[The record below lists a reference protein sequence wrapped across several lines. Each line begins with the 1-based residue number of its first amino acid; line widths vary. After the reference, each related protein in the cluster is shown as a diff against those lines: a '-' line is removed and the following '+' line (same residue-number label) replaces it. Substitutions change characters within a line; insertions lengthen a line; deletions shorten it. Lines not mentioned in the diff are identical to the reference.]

1 MPITNKIE
9 NLDGF
14 SRSTRF
20 GLSLIATEIQLT
32 RKKRKMTQLEL
43 ATRVGCSRDT
53 IRAMEAGKPT
63 VAIAFV
69 FEAAAMLGYKSGSE
83 MLDDLINAPAI
94 KDVADTRAE
103 AVMVERHGGDSRWP
117 AGPGT

>member
-1 MPITNKIE
+1 MPMTNKIE

-20 GLSLIATEIQLT
+20 GLSLIATEIQLA

-69 FEAAAMLGYKSGSE
+69 FEAAAMLGIELFDSTDETTRRVQDNRALLRLMPLSVRNRKLE
-83 MLDDLINAPAI
+83 FKDDF
-94 KDVADTRAE
+94 
-103 AVMVERHGGDSRWP
+103 
-117 AGPGT
+117 

>member
-1 MPITNKIE
+1 MPIPNKIE
-9 NLDGF
+9 NLNGF

-53 IRAMEAGKPT
+53 IRAMEVGKPT

-69 FEAAAMLGYKSGSE
+69 FEAAAMLGIELFDSTDETSRRVQHNRALLSLMPSSVRNRKPE
-83 MLDDLINAPAI
+83 FKDDF
-94 KDVADTRAE
+94 
-103 AVMVERHGGDSRWP
+103 
-117 AGPGT
+117 